1 MVSVSASGYPFLMAP
16 VPFRR
21 MRTLNVRFRLL
32 VVAAWTALSL
42 QPLTAAAQRQAQPGP
57 TLARLLAR
65 VDANDAA
72 TQRAFWDSI
81 TATSTPLLDDVVGD
95 PSRVLAQ
102 FVYRGDTIRNVVL
115 ENGVNGWDY
124 MMNQLE
130 RVPGTDIWHMTVSV
144 PSDVRLGYVFRTNDD
159 LIPWHLEP
167 DQAKRWAGNRPDPFN
182 PALDTSQGRR
192 SILLGP
198 AAEPDTL
205 SRPQPGTPSGRV
217 DDMEIESR
225 AYGRNRSI
233 SVYQPPVS
241 SVEGLGLIVIFD
253 GPVYRRTIR
262 VPAILDN
269 LLAAHAIGPVVAVF
283 VSQVDRN
290 TELVPNAAFEHYVI
304 DELIPYVRGK
314 YRLSTD
320 PAKTIVLGSSHGG
333 LAANWL
339 ALAHPET
346 IGNVISESA
355 SLWWSPPDDP
365 EPEYHSRLVT
375 REPKKPIRFWVEAGR
390 FEIDRTNGGRP
401 GQITVSRH
409 FRDVLRARGYDVA
422 WTEFPGGHE
431 YQSWRV
437 TLPHALLHFL
447 AVKH

>member
-1 MVSVSASGYPFLMAP
+1 MNA
-16 VPFRR
+16 
-21 MRTLNVRFRLL
+21 RFRLL
-32 VVAAWTALSL
+32 LIVAGTALSL
-42 QPLTAAAQRQAQPGP
+42 EPLPGAAQRQSQPGP
-57 TLARLLAR
+57 TLARLLEHVRA
-65 VDANDAA
+65 DEPS
-72 TQRAFWDSI
+72 TLRAFWDSI
-81 TATSTPLLDDVVGD
+81 TAWGTPLMDVRAQD

-130 RVPGTDIWHMTVSV
+130 RLPGTDIWHMTVSV
-144 PSDVRLGYVFRTNDD
+144 PADVRLGYVFRANDD

-167 DQAKRWAGNRPDPFN
+167 DQAKRWASNTADPFN
-182 PALDTSQGRR
+182 PGLDTAQGRR
-192 SILLGP
+192 SILVGP
-198 AAEPDTL
+198 EAEPDTL
-205 SRPQPGTPSGRV
+205 SRPKPGVATGTIE
-217 DDMEIESR
+217 DLELESR
-225 AYGRNRSI
+225 AYGRSRSF
-233 SVYQPPVS
+233 SVYLPPTS
-241 SVEGLGLIVIFD
+241 SPEGLGLVVIFD

-269 LLAAHAIGPVVAVF
+269 LLGSHSIEPVAAVF

-290 TELVPNAAFEHYVI
+290 AELVPNATFERFVI
-304 DELIPYVRGK
+304 DELIPHVRAK
-314 YRLSTD
+314 YRLSPD
-320 PAKTIVLGSSHGG
+320 PAKTIALGSSHGG

-339 ALAHPET
+339 ALSHPEV

-365 EPEYHSRLVT
+365 EPEYHSRLVA
-375 REPKKPIRFWVEAGR
+375 REPAKPIRFWIEAGR
-390 FEIDRTNGGRP
+390 FEIDRTAGGRP
-401 GQITVSRH
+401 GQLTVSRH

-422 WTEFPGGHE
+422 WSEFPGGHE

-447 AVKH
+447 AVRR